1 MIAVVGEAL
10 IDAHLDGGVL
20 RVFPGGGP
28 FNTAVALARLGVPV
42 CFCGALSRDR
52 FGRLLEER
60 LSSVGVVTSGSARV
74 DAPTPIAIVDR
85 DELEPSYSFYLAGTA
100 HEALQAPQLRGLP
113 YEVTALHVGTLA
125 LATDPPGSVV
135 ETFAELEARRRALM
149 LDPNVRPTLISN
161 RRRFLQRVERLA
173 ALAAVVKLS
182 GADAQWLYPG
192 STTPD
197 AAQRLLGLGAGC
209 VVVTHG
215 RAGAEGWTRS
225 GTAHVATPAVAV
237 VDTIGAGDAF
247 GAGLLAWLWRALRLK
262 KRSLERLRP
271 DELQAALAY
280 SAAAGAA
287 QCTRPSAWGPTAA
300 DVERLLD
307 PTSEHA
313 PTAAKPFSSS

>member
-1 MIAVVGEAL
+1 MRTSTVTCSACFQAAGRSIRPS
-10 IDAHLDGGVL
+10 HL
-20 RVFPGGGP
+20 RASAYRSASAAP
-28 FNTAVALARLGVPV
+28 
-42 CFCGALSRDR
+42 SRDR
-52 FGRLLEER
+52 FGRLLEEQ

-100 HEALQAPQLRGLP
+100 HQALQAPQLRGLP
-113 YEVTALHVGTLA
+113 DEVTALHVGTLA

-149 LDPNVRPTLISN
+149 LDPNVRPTLISD

-197 AAQRLLGLGAGC
+197 AAQRLLGLGAAC
-209 VVVTHG
+209 VVVTYG

-247 GAGLLAWLWRALRLK
+247 GAGLLAWLWALF
-262 KRSLERLRP
+262 
-271 DELQAALAY
+271 D
-280 SAAAGAA
+280 
-287 QCTRPSAWGPTAA
+287 
-300 DVERLLD
+300 
-307 PTSEHA
+307 
-313 PTAAKPFSSS
+313 